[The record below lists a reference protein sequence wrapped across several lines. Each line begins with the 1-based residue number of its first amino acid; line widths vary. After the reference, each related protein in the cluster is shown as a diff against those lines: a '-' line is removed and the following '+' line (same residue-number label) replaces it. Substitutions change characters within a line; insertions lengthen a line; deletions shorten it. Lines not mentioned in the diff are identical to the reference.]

1 MGISEDTKCGI
12 YSKASPW
19 INAIDDNWMSN
30 IDLKKVNLNLMN
42 NSERESTYLPLQKR
56 LMINFTKEACG
67 RYREAK
73 FQKYSE

>member
-1 MGISEDTKCGI
+1 MDVSDDIKHRL

-42 NSERESTYLPLQKR
+42 NSERGSTYLPLQKR

-67 RYREAK
+67 RGGEV
-73 FQKYSE
+73 EL